1 MASMLLETLFPM
13 RCGICGLTGC
23 GALCERCQD
32 LLDLCAFPLQD
43 FEDSQGTD
51 SISAPVFYRAYGG
64 VCVRRLKFDRRTQL
78 AAPMAQMIYQFAWS
92 KAFNDS
98 DALVPVPLHW
108 LRKSTRGFN
117 QSFLLAAHLGNF
129 TGRPVRE
136 NLLKRVRYTRPQSRT
151 RHEHRIAN
159 VRGAFQGSNCENMH
173 LVLVDDVYGTGQTVA
188 ECARALKRAGAKRVD
203 TVVFAQA

>member
-1 MASMLLETLFPM
+1 MASLLLETLFPM

-23 GALCERCQD
+23 GALCEDCRD
-32 LLDLCAFPLQD
+32 LLELRGSPLQD
-43 FEDSQGTD
+43 FPDSQGTD

-78 AAPMAQMIYQFAWS
+78 AEPMAQLIHQFAWS
-92 KAFNDS
+92 KSFSRA

-117 QSFLLAAHLGNF
+117 QSQLLAAHLEDF
-129 TGRPVRE
+129 TGKTVRE
-136 NLLKRVRYTRPQSRT
+136 DLLKRVRYTRPQSRM
-151 RHEHRIAN
+151 RHDRRLAN
-159 VRGAFQGSNCENMH
+159 VQGAFLASNCENLH

-188 ECARALKRAGAKRVD
+188 ECARALKHAGARRVD